1 MSQIY
6 YDAEGNE
13 ISLYKLVRQEPDW
26 AMSRVQVSREQAEEI
41 EGLKLE
47 VSAQMDKVDELWQQ
61 KERAEGT
68 LAIVHRA
75 NEYLLKFIGER
86 NAEIE
91 QWKQTCIRQQEN
103 IVQLKHE
110 KMVWNEKQ
118 LLAEARIKELEQAL
132 RDRSSERDTAI
143 GMLADWCVAVE
154 LNGASWDDWD
164 EHYKNA
170 SFRPC
175 GIRDLLDVAI
185 YERKPMERK
194 Q

>member
-13 ISLYKLVRQEPDW
+13 ISLYKLVRQDPDW

-41 EGLKLE
+41 ERLKAELE
-47 VSAQMDKVDELWQQ
+47 V
-61 KERAEGT
+61 ERAE
-68 LAIVHRA
+68 
-75 NEYLLKFIGER
+75 
-86 NAEIE
+86 NASLESDVS
-91 QWKQTCIRQQEN
+91 WHEN
-103 IVQLKHE
+103 DE
-110 KMVWNEKQ
+110 AKMS
-118 LLAEARIKELEQAL
+118 ARITELEQAL
-132 RDRSSERDTAI
+132 HDRSSERDTAI